1 LVGLSAKV
9 LKTNTKIDDAGTP
22 YTEYLTLIT
31 RENTSYNLKQGE
43 KQEEV
48 AGLVNNTDKKAIGM
62 RVNISVL
69 DFIDTLMYHCAA
81 FTNVSRIPEE
91 LRTECDFGR
100 QTGQDNS

>member
-1 LVGLSAKV
+1 MVGLSAKV

-31 RENTSYNLKQGE
+31 RENTSFNLSE
-43 KQEEV
+43 KQEEEV